1 MGQERMTTAEWNT
14 GCMAIT
20 KEERIEQIHEYL
32 AEKFHLPHEQI
43 NEMLPNFIVALVSHM
58 DKLEVAL
65 QASDLVALGR
75 AGHTMKGALLNL
87 GMNDCVDIAL
97 EVEQK
102 GKAMDTTVDY
112 AVLLGELRERLG
124 GLIQ

>member
-1 MGQERMTTAEWNT
+1 MATAEWNT